1 LLQKQKNLELPR
13 SLENFARGL
22 LATTCLTMA
31 GSTVARASTV
41 TLLFGTQE
49 TPLGPSF
56 GPSVTTVDGFVG
68 ELPSEGGFS
77 PRDWFEFTGLTP
89 GSSYTLTGSYDPLG
103 RFAESGNGESGLRMS
118 VFTDTLTPLFVN
130 QSLETASRGGTG
142 AQVMGT
148 IPGDGNLE
156 VEIYVSGGPPA
167 ASVIRSLQVEGIGE
181 GGERGGSSYQV
192 QLTQNAEVGSTVPEP
207 ASLTTAGLALAGALA
222 WRRKRAQ

>member
-1 LLQKQKNLELPR
+1 MLQKQKNLELPR

-31 GSTVARASTV
+31 GSTAAQASTV
-41 TLLFGTQE
+41 TLLFGTQ
-49 TPLGPSF
+49 TSPLGAQLPT
-56 GPSVTTVDGFVG
+56 GTTIVDGFVG
-68 ELPSEGGFS
+68 ASPYEGGFS
-77 PRDWFEFTGLTP
+77 PADWFEFQGLTP

-103 RFAESGNGESGLRMS
+103 KFAESGNGESGLRMS
-118 VFTDTLTPLFVN
+118 VFTDTATPLFLD
-130 QSLETASRGGTG
+130 QSLETANRGGTG

-156 VEIYVSGGPPA
+156 VEISEPVGPPA
-167 ASVIRSLQVEGIGE
+167 ESVLRSFQVEGTL
-181 GGERGGSSYQV
+181 ERGGSYYQV

-222 WRRKRAQ
+222 WRRKRRQ